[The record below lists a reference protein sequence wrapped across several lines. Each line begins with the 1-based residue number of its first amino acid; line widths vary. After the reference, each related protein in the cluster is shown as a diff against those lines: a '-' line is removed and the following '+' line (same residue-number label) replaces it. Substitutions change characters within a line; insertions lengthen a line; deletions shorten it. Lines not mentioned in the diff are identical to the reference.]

1 MKQRKQFPGA
11 TPYMDRHGKR
21 RWRFRKGSFSAQL
34 GTNYGSD
41 EFVERYEAAL
51 DGHRTRGLS
60 GVGTVSAPNT
70 LNALIASYYRSPD
83 FLALAE
89 STKRSYRGIIEPL
102 RTAHGHKSVSG
113 MEKRHVIG
121 LISEK
126 SETPSAANN
135 FKKRLSQLMDHA
147 IDLEWRSDNPVN
159 TVKPYKIAGNG
170 FHTWDETEIVKFF
183 SVHPIGTIA
192 HRAVS
197 LMLYTGAARVDAVA
211 LGWGNIKGDRIE
223 YRRQKTKKTNNT
235 LVSIPI
241 HPALTEALNHCSN
254 ESFTFLETSQNR
266 SRSPNGLGNL
276 MREWCS
282 DAGLPKCTA
291 HGLRKACARRL
302 AEAGATAN
310 EIASVTGHKTL
321 SEVQRYTD
329 QADRVDMANAAI
341 EKLINNT
348 DVSKTLVNLPIRLA
362 KQSTNDMKGKKK

>member
-1 MKQRKQFPGA
+1 MKQRRQFPGA

-60 GVGTVSAPNT
+60 GVGSVSAPNT
-70 LNALIASYYRSPD
+70 LNALIASYYRSPGV
-83 FLALAE
+83 LALAE

-102 RTAHGHKSVSG
+102 R
-113 MEKRHVIG
+113 
-121 LISEK
+121 
-126 SETPSAANN
+126 
-135 FKKRLSQLMDHA
+135 
-147 IDLEWRSDNPVN
+147 
-159 TVKPYKIAGNG
+159 
-170 FHTWDETEIVKFF
+170 
-183 SVHPIGTIA
+183 
-192 HRAVS
+192 
-197 LMLYTGAARVDAVA
+197 
-211 LGWGNIKGDRIE
+211 
-223 YRRQKTKKTNNT
+223 
-235 LVSIPI
+235 
-241 HPALTEALNHCSN
+241 
-254 ESFTFLETSQNR
+254 
-266 SRSPNGLGNL
+266 
-276 MREWCS
+276 
-282 DAGLPKCTA
+282 TA

-341 EKLINNT
+341 EKLVKNADAN
-348 DVSKTLVNLPIRLA
+348 KTLVNLPIRFA